1 VFGVGRSAI
10 RDVAVQ
16 GRLVLMEGK
25 HQVDKEIRARYRNV
39 QERFS
44 KQA

>member
-1 VFGVGRSAI
+1 
-10 RDVAVQ
+10 
-16 GRLVLMEGK
+16 LMEGK